1 MAARKKGAHPEVA
14 VFSDRETVARVKLV
28 LELGA
33 DVRVRV
39 EKRDGPDFARGGSCR
54 EAWEVVVIE
63 AVPRGT
69 R

>member
-1 MAARKKGAHPEVA
+1 MAAKKKASEVA
-14 VFSDRETVARVKLV
+14 VFSDRETVARVKLA

-33 DVRVRV
+33 EVRVRV
-39 EKRDGPDFARGGSCR
+39 ENRSFTSGNGR